1 VYDLLCCKERASEGT
16 TEEDANL
23 RDTKPPALSE
33 GEEAHEKQGVYK
45 QVEMLIFHHFR
56 TRSIDL

>member
-1 VYDLLCCKERASEGT
+1 MRSKKRATEKT

-45 QVEMLIFHHFR
+45 QVEMLIFQPLQNTQHRF
-56 TRSIDL
+56 IA